1 MTASAI
7 TDHTAVVVLSDPDGG
22 DEALG
27 RTFNALALA
36 RDLDQAGQD
45 VQVIFQG
52 AGTRWPGRLADPTHP
67 VNGLFEA
74 VRHTIAGASCGCA
87 QLFGA
92 QQDVTACGIK
102 LLTDNQVPG
111 TDGVAGLRS
120 LIEDG
125 RRVLIF

>member
-1 MTASAI
+1 MTTSDT
-7 TDHTAVVVLSDPDGG
+7 TDRTAVVVLSDPEGGG

-36 RDLDQAGQD
+36 LDLDQAGQD

-52 AGTRWPGRLADPTHP
+52 AGT
-67 VNGLFEA
+67 
-74 VRHTIAGASCGCA
+74 SCSCA

-92 QQDVTACGIK
+92 EAGVTACGIN
-102 LLTDNQVPG
+102 LLTDNKVPG

-125 RRVLIF
+125 RRILIF